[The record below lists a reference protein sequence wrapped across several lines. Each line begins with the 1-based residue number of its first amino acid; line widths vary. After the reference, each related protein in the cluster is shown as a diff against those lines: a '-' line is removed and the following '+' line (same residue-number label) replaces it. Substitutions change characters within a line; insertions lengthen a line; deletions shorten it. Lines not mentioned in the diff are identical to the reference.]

1 MLTNNDKCATLRIVY
16 KVYWAKANHF
26 NYQAIIAIW
35 HKTKTQELQLLG
47 FLVFKVKT

>member
-1 MLTNNDKCATLRIVY
+1 MCYTENSLSGVLGKSKSLSV
-16 KVYWAKANHF
+16 K
-26 NYQAIIAIW
+26 AIIAIW